1 MTKYHITSKTG
12 LDMGIYEG
20 SSKAEALCTLHKD
33 AGYPCHVEDDTI
45 IFRGASDAFLCGQ
58 VSDWHFDEC
67 KAPEPNTPE
76 YQAAVDALNLE
87 VVDVIAMHAEHLPM
101 YEVAHTMIS
110 QAMSFMLCAAPS
122 HLAAFEIAL
131 TSIKTG
137 IASYEEAHTPKDG
150 Q

>member
-1 MTKYHITSKTG
+1 MTKYHITSKAG
-12 LDMGIYEG
+12 VDCGVYEG
-20 SSKAEALCTLHKD
+20 ASKAEALCALLRD
-33 AGYPCHVEDDTI
+33 ARIASCVEDGLL
-45 IFRGASDAFLCGQ
+45 IFKDDDEARMGGQ

-67 KAPEPNTPE
+67 VPPEPNTPE

-87 VVDVIAMHAEHLPM
+87 VIDVIAMHAEHLPM

-150 Q
+150 E